1 MISGHFP
8 KLMFHLPALGQNYER
23 VQPQINTAMISPLIL
38 WWNTCVLCVKLVRM
52 IQQLSKNTEL
62 SPPNKGDD
70 QLEKQSFNRGE
81 HTGLV
86 PAHSVW
92 VTGDLWDMQCTNTAA
107 ATWAAERETIKET
120 ASAASRPSLVFYR
133 AALHTSAGTSRPSV
147 ELLDFFSFFFFL
159 LTASSPHYTADGT
172 SEQMRFAPSVPQNVP
187 VTHAR
192 IIQFSAL
199 HQLSAGGPRGVP
211 LHVHECT
218 NVGKSSR
225 DTHGIK
231 SVYSLSAFS
240 VSPGP
245 FCSSGSTV
253 WTAGWWRKTQ
263 IFLDAAA
270 DMSDI
275 YV

>member
-1 MISGHFP
+1 
-8 KLMFHLPALGQNYER
+8 MFHLPALGQNDER
-23 VQPQINTAMISPLIL
+23 VQPQIDTPVISPLIS
-38 WWNTCVLCVKLVRM
+38 WWNTCVLCVRLVRM
-52 IQQLSKNTEL
+52 IQQLSKKLEL

-70 QLEKQSFNRGE
+70 QLEKQRFSRGE

-92 VTGDLWDMQCTNTAA
+92 VTGDLWDTQCTNTAA
-107 ATWAAERETIKET
+107 ATWAAERETIKES

-147 ELLDFFSFFFFL
+147 ELLDFFFFL
-159 LTASSPHYTADGT
+159 SPRRFSPHYTADGT

-199 HQLSAGGPRGVP
+199 RQLSAGGPRGVP
-211 LHVHECT
+211 LHMHECT
-218 NVGKSSR
+218 NVGKNTR

-231 SVYSLSAFS
+231 SVYDLSAFS
-240 VSPGP
+240 VSPDL
-245 FCSSGSTV
+245 FCSAGSTV
-253 WTAGWWRKTQ
+253 WTAGWWRNPQ

-270 DMSDI
+270 DTSDI
-275 YV
+275 YVWRCPAMDLD

>member
-1 MISGHFP
+1 MISGRFP

-23 VQPQINTAMISPLIL
+23 VQPQINTAVISVLIL
-38 WWNTCVLCVKLVRM
+38 WQNTCVLCVKLVRM

-70 QLEKQSFNRGE
+70 RLEKHSVNTGE

-92 VTGDLWDMQCTNTAA
+92 VTGDLWDTQCTNTAA

-147 ELLDFFSFFFFL
+147 ELLDFFFFFSPRCF
-159 LTASSPHYTADGT
+159 SPHYTADGT

-211 LHVHECT
+211 LHMHECT
-218 NVGKSSR
+218 NVGKNTR

-231 SVYSLSAFS
+231 SVYNLSVFS

-245 FCSSGSTV
+245 FCSTGSTV
-253 WTAGWWRKTQ
+253 WTTGGWRNPQ

-270 DMSDI
+270 DTFDI